1 MHQNGRYETNHSVNE
16 EKSEMKITR
25 AGVDIAK
32 SVFHVH
38 AVDRHSH
45 CQWQVKLKRS
55 EWLDAMS
62 EHLAPGA
69 DDRIA
74 VPSRSACAGRSR
86 SFGMRSSA
94 ASKNQPPAGFGF
106 CLACHG

>member
-1 MHQNGRYETNHSVNE
+1 
-16 EKSEMKITR
+16 MKITR

-94 ASKNQPPAGFGF
+94 ASEKRTPVGVLAFIWYVTDSPSARPYFLADASNQ
-106 CLACHG
+106 LS